1 MAWTIRDAKREKAII
16 DRIDQGDARSAAI
29 LAASFLEDR
38 LQKAI
43 LARLVH
49 DKVVIGEMFKGYGP
63 LATFRAKIDL
73 AFLMSIIAAPMR
85 QHLHRIR
92 EIRNRFAHRLD
103 VHDFE
108 AIEIKDVSRKLPRI
122 KDVAILHANVQAL
135 ANKDESR
142 KPLEFIAIWLTPLL
156 SMPDT
161 ERNAYMNTLKIF
173 LFMLEL
179 ATHFALLDHGREGF
193 SLEMVASE

>member
-1 MAWTIRDAKREKAII
+1 MAWTIRDAKREKAMI
-16 DRIDQGDARSAAI
+16 DRIDQGEDRSAAI

-85 QHLHRIR
+85 RHLHRIR

-108 AIEIKDVSRKLPRI
+108 AIEIKDITRKLPRL
-122 KDVAILHANVQAL
+122 KDVATLHADVKAL
-135 ANKDESR
+135 ANKDEGS
-142 KPLEFIAIWLTPLL
+142 KPLEIIAVWLTPLL
-156 SMPDT
+156 SLPDT

-173 LFMLEL
+173 LFMLEI
-179 ATHFALLDHGREGF
+179 ATHVSLVEHGREGF
-193 SLEMVASE
+193 SLELVASE

>member
-16 DRIDQGDARSAAI
+16 DRIDQGDDRSAAI

-73 AFLMSIIAAPMR
+73 AFLMSIIGAPMR

-103 VHDFE
+103 VHHFE
-108 AIEIKDVSRKLPRI
+108 AIEIKDLSRKLPRI
-122 KDVAILHANVQAL
+122 KDIAILHASVQAL
-135 ANKDESR
+135 ANKDEGS
-142 KPLEFIAIWLTPLL
+142 KPLGFIAIWLTPLL

-179 ATHFALLDHGREGF
+179 TTHFALLDHAREGF
-193 SLEMVASE
+193 SLEMI

>member
-16 DRIDQGDARSAAI
+16 DRIDQGDDRSAAI

-73 AFLMSIIAAPMR
+73 AFLMSIIGAPMR

-103 VHDFE
+103 VHHFE
-108 AIEIKDVSRKLPRI
+108 AIEIKDLSRKLPRI
-122 KDVAILHANVQAL
+122 KDIAILHASVQAL
-135 ANKDESR
+135 ANKDEGS
-142 KPLEFIAIWLTPLL
+142 KPLGFIAIWLTPLL

-179 ATHFALLDHGREGF
+179 ITHFALLDHDREGF
-193 SLEMVASE
+193 SLEMI

>member
-16 DRIDQGDARSAAI
+16 DRIDQGDDRSAAI

-73 AFLMSIIAAPMR
+73 AFLMSIIGAPMR

-103 VHDFE
+103 VHHFE
-108 AIEIKDVSRKLPRI
+108 AIEIKDLSRKLPRI
-122 KDVAILHANVQAL
+122 KDIAILHASVQAL
-135 ANKDESR
+135 VNKDEGS
-142 KPLEFIAIWLTPLL
+142 KSLGFIAIWLTPLL

-179 ATHFALLDHGREGF
+179 TTHFALLDHDREGF
-193 SLEMVASE
+193 SLEMI

>member
-16 DRIDQGDARSAAI
+16 DRIDQGDDRSAAI

-73 AFLMSIIAAPMR
+73 AFLMSIIGAPMR

-103 VHDFE
+103 VHHFE
-108 AIEIKDVSRKLPRI
+108 AIEIKDLSRKLPRI
-122 KDVAILHANVQAL
+122 KDIANGFCTRL
-135 ANKDESR
+135 R
-142 KPLEFIAIWLTPLL
+142 WL
-156 SMPDT
+156 
-161 ERNAYMNTLKIF
+161 
-173 LFMLEL
+173 
-179 ATHFALLDHGREGF
+179 
-193 SLEMVASE
+193 